1 MKRKILNLGISLVGP
16 IALIVMLTMP
26 IGPLS
31 GGLGIIA
38 PTGGVFDVGY
48 PESALQTINL
58 PGLDANVEVR
68 FDEWGIPHIYA
79 DAVTDAYMALGYL
92 HAKER
97 LFQMVMQN
105 YLAAGRICEIVGS
118 YAVSSDR
125 YYRAIGLARGAEET
139 YQWYLANRDTNDDVA
154 YVLDI
159 IDAEVAG
166 VNAFIDS
173 MTSSTTP
180 IEFKILGFTPQYWR
194 PVDVFIWTKMMSWSL
209 VAGADDLYREYAR
222 ATIANNTMYDDL
234 FPDLMP
240 YNVPIM
246 PEQHNL
252 SLTEYPN
259 SAGGFPADPAPPPT
273 ASRASPSEDLIPT
286 DKLKTLLSIID
297 DVILPIELREAM
309 GSNSWAV
316 SSSLSET
323 GSPILAND
331 PHLPLQAPSLWYEAH
346 LVAPGTDVMGVSFPG
361 IPGFVLGHGDHI
373 AWGMTAAAYDV
384 MDFFVEQVN
393 PDNESQYWYNGAW
406 REFEVVDETIH
417 TKDVGDIIFDVKW
430 SVHGPCIDSVMGT
443 YNLDSTE
450 TPNIAMNWTGL
461 DITHEILALLLLNKA
476 KNLEDYYDALY
487 WWDSPPHNFIYADD
501 EGHIAITAAGRYPL
515 RTGYIGDIPIQ
526 ALNDSVGMVSNIPYA
541 YIPRSVDPAQGY
553 LQSANQRSYD
563 PETYGWD
570 VIGPYATGYRGR
582 RINYLLNTSS
592 SISMDDMKK
601 WQADS
606 VDVSAQEIVP
616 YVIDAWNAAGDG
628 NATVQLAVDWL
639 SDWDFSMETDIQ
651 APTTWRFLVD
661 ALKYEIFDELRVTLD
676 ANLRTPSTPVLERVI
691 KENEANY
698 LDDHSTGEVETRDE
712 ILAQALFRA
721 LDEMVLKLGS
731 NMTDWYYG
739 NFHVTYFDHLA
750 SLTVIGGD
758 PHRGWNTLNRAVS
771 YWDNDAGQW
780 RVVAGPSWRM
790 VIDMGD
796 IEHAYG
802 VYTGGQSGNMFSQH
816 WDDIYDIWY
825 AYDEETE
832 QYGYHL
838 MRFYPTLTSLAI
850 ADLSEHFVE
859 RMITFVP

>member
-1 MKRKILNLGISLVGP
+1 MKRKILNLGLSLVGP
-16 IALIVMLTMP
+16 IVLIVMLTMP

-31 GGLGIIA
+31 GGLGIIS
-38 PTGGVFDVGY
+38 PTGGIFDVGY

-58 PGLDANVEVR
+58 PGLDANVEVV

-79 DAVTDAYMALGYL
+79 GAVTDAYMALGYI

-97 LFQMVMQN
+97 LFQMVIQN
-105 YLAAGRICEIVGS
+105 HLAAGRISEIVGA
-118 YAVSSDR
+118 YAISSDK

-139 YQWYLANRDTNDDVA
+139 YQWYLDNRDTNDDVA

-159 IDAEVAG
+159 INAEVAG

-222 ATIANNTMYDDL
+222 ETMANDTMYNDL

-246 PEQHNL
+246 PEQYNL
-252 SLTEYPN
+252 SLVEYPN
-259 SAGGFPADPAPPPT
+259 SAGGFPADPTPPPT
-273 ASRASPSEDLIPT
+273 ANLASPSESLIPA
-286 DKLKTLLSIID
+286 DKLKSLLNIID
-297 DVILPIELREAM
+297 DVILPLELREAM

-316 SSSLSET
+316 SGSLSET

-346 LVAPGTDVMGVSFPG
+346 IVAPGVDVTGVSFPG
-361 IPGFVLGHGDHI
+361 TPGFVLGHGDHI
-373 AWGMTAAAYDV
+373 AWGMTAAGYDV
-384 MDFFVEQVN
+384 MDFFVEEVN
-393 PDNESQYWYNGAW
+393 PDNDSQYWYNGAW
-406 REFEVVDETIH
+406 CEFEVVDETIH
-417 TKDVGDIIFDVKW
+417 TKDAGDIAFDVKW

-443 YNLDSTE
+443 YNLDSTQ

-461 DITHEILALLLLNKA
+461 DITHELLALSLLNKA
-476 KNLEDYYDALY
+476 KNIEDYYDALY

-515 RTGYIGDIPIQ
+515 RTGYVGDFPIQ
-526 ALNDSVGMVSNIPYA
+526 ALNDSVGMISNIPYA
-541 YIPRSVDPAQGY
+541 FIPRSVDPTQGY

-592 SISMDDMKK
+592 SVSMDDMKK

-606 VDVSAQEIVP
+606 ADVSAQWIVP

-651 APTTWRFLVD
+651 APTLWRFLVD
-661 ALKYEIFDELRVTLD
+661 ALKYEIFDELRITPD
-676 ANLRTPSTPVLERVI
+676 ANLRTPTMPVLERVI
-691 KENEANY
+691 RENENYY
-698 LDDHSTGEVETRDE
+698 LDDQSTGDVETRDE
-712 ILAQALFRA
+712 ILTRALFRA
-721 LDEMVLKLGS
+721 LDEMVIKLGS
-731 NMTDWYYG
+731 NMTDWHYG

-771 YWDNDAGQW
+771 SWDSDAGQW

-790 VIDMGD
+790 VIDMDD

-816 WDDIYDIWY
+816 WDDIYDLWY

-838 MRFYPTLTSLAI
+838 MRFYPTLTSI
-850 ADLSEHFVE
+850 TNADLTEHFVE
-859 RMITFVP
+859 RLVTFVP